1 MSHLKEAKL
10 LAFKLNLK
18 IAPLKIILLCMFP
31 VSSSQ
36 NKLTVSPRPFISPAY
51 RQALEPYTEP
61 ESLELSDHKPPIT
74 PLAIAAPATT
84 LVSKP
89 NRIEIALAWLV
100 AGVCMLVVTSTWNL
114 LTTPPATQNSPAP
127 LEQPMN

>member
-1 MSHLKEAKL
+1 
-10 LAFKLNLK
+10 
-18 IAPLKIILLCMFP
+18 MFP

-36 NKLTVSPRPFISPAY
+36 NKLPVSPRPFISPAY

-74 PLAIAAPATT
+74 PLAIATPTTT

-89 NRIEIALAWLV
+89 NRVEIALAWLV
-100 AGVCMLVVTSTWNL
+100 AGVCMLGVTSTWNMAF
-114 LTTPPATQNSPAP
+114 TDSSATQRPQAP
-127 LEQPMN
+127 LEQSGS